1 MKNRIKWLVRNN
13 NSGRTGKS
21 CTGSHKKSAA
31 SLLML
36 CLCSCLLAACSSVT
50 VRPYGGEK
58 DTSPPDY
65 QDSKAFYI
73 LAIFG
78 DHTVNTSE
86 VCGQRRVMQMQAVTS
101 LSDWLQSLF
110 TLFIYT
116 PRTAKVWCEK
126 QDAVFLSPYA
136 LPAPHGGVIGE
147 NRQEML
153 QEEGV

>member
-1 MKNRIKWLVRNN
+1 M
-13 NSGRTGKS
+13 TGKKIKRLKNLS
-21 CTGSHKKSAA
+21 KQGCLW
-31 SLLML
+31 LLL
-36 CLCSCLLAACSSVT
+36 CLMSILLGCSSVT

-65 QDSKAFYI
+65 QDSKSFYV

-86 VCGQRRVMQMQAVTS
+86 VCGQQRVMQMQAVTT
-101 LSDWLQSLF
+101 LSDWVQSLF

-126 QDAVFLSPYA
+126 VPQPVQDKAEVS
-136 LPAPHGGVIGE
+136 HEI
-147 NRQEML
+147 
-153 QEEGV
+153 